1 MGKSNKMEEIAK
13 LLPENL
19 DESVAIEIA
28 NLVSEKIVEE
38 VSRVKSD
45 LTAKVSGFIRGQV
58 DRLKEQAIKELELEN
73 ETFRNASLFEHIKNL
88 FGVELMKEET
98 EDKVANVF
106 VEELSE
112 MESKLETL
120 ASELDRVL
128 SENVKYKSAIK
139 LQSDKLEMLESE
151 NVELTETLNSF
162 KQSIKEEKSRKKV
175 ETRGD
180 AFVISE
186 ENFKTRREPTET
198 KKSNS
203 GNTYLTEEV
212 LNLMMKD

>member
-58 DRLKEQAIKELELEN
+58 DRLKEQAVRELELEN
-73 ETFRNASLFEHIKNL
+73 ETFRNASLFEHIKDL

-98 EDKVANVF
+98 EDKVTNVF

-139 LQSDKLEMLESE
+139 LQSDKLEILESE

-162 KQSIKEEKSRKKV
+162 KQSIKEEKSKKKV

-198 KKSNS
+198 RKSNS

>member
-203 GNTYLTEEV
+203 GNSYLTEEV